1 MPWDLDA
8 IQALVGREVVHRA
21 PEPFGRTAFRYFAEA
36 IGDDNPIYTDPDA
49 ARAAGYVDVVA
60 PPTLLMETNQYVAS
74 RGRDDA
80 GYKGHQWDLPV
91 TGCRLIR
98 GGNAYEFHAPL
109 YPGDVVT
116 ATWRIT
122 SADEKQ
128 GRDGRAM
135 LLVGSEARFTRA
147 DGTLLAVDR
156 ETLIYQELSA

>member
-8 IQALVGREVVHRA
+8 IRAMIGASVVYVS
-21 PEPFGRTAFRYFAEA
+21 PEPFGRVAFRYFAEA
-36 IGDDNPIYTDPDA
+36 IGDDNPVYVDAAA
-49 ARAAGYVDVVA
+49 ARAAGYDDVVA

-74 RGRDDA
+74 RDRDDA

-98 GGNAYEFHAPL
+98 GGNRYEFHAPL
-109 YPGDVVT
+109 YPDDVVT

-122 SADEKQ
+122 SADEKA

>member
-8 IQALVGREVVHRA
+8 IRAMIGASVEYVA
-21 PEPFGRTAFRYFAEA
+21 PEPFGRVAFRYFAEA
-36 IGDDNPIYTDPDA
+36 IGDDNPVYVDAAA
-49 ARAAGYVDVVA
+49 ARAAGYDDVIA
-60 PPTLLMETNQYVAS
+60 PPTLLMETNQYVAA
-74 RGRDDA
+74 RERDDA

-98 GGNAYEFHAPL
+98 GGNRYEFHAPL
-109 YPGDVVT
+109 YPDDVVT

-122 SADEKQ
+122 SADEKT
-128 GRDGRAM
+128 GRDGGAM